1 MIPNKI
7 MAFVIIFCLFALL
20 ILGVPIAF
28 TLGIVGLISVLIFGI
43 TTTTQIAQSSFA
55 NLDSFVLLAIPFFI
69 LAGNVMVH
77 ANLARYLVD
86 FMQALARP
94 ITGGLAVGT
103 TLVAALFGAMT
114 GSSAASSAALGK
126 IILPEL
132 TKKNHP
138 LSFAAGLI
146 AAGGTLAIMIP
157 PSLTFVIYGAIAQV
171 SVTDL
176 FLAGIVPGLFTAA
189 LLSILAWYMVRR
201 NKWGFHGKFS
211 IVEVWQTSIKAI
223 PALLMPL
230 IVLGGI
236 YTGFFT
242 PTEAAA
248 VSALYG
254 ILIGGFVYRTLNFQN
269 LLQIFTDS
277 AKTTAVVLFII
288 AGAIFIGM
296 ISTLAG
302 IPSTIVRLVEDF
314 NLSRVLYLLIVNV
327 IIIILGCFFDGVTIL
342 TVFTPMFLPSAKVL
356 GIDLIHFAMMI
367 TLNIEI
373 ASVTPPVGVNLFVI
387 SGIAKKSIE
396 YVARGVLPFIF
407 VLLFALAVVTYVPS
421 MSLVFK

>member
-1 MIPNKI
+1 
-7 MAFVIIFCLFALL
+7 MAFVIIFCLFVLL
-20 ILGVPIAF
+20 AFGVPIAF
-28 TLGIVGLISVLIFGI
+28 TLGIVGLISVLVFGI

-77 ANLARYLVD
+77 ANLARYLAD

-94 ITGGLAVGT
+94 ITGGMAVGT

-132 TKKNHP
+132 TQKNHP

-171 SVTDL
+171 SVSDL

-211 IVEVWQTSIKAI
+211 IAEVWQTGIKAV

-254 ILIGGFVYRTLNFQN
+254 ILIGVFVYRTLNFKN
-269 LLQIFTDS
+269 LLHVFSDS
-277 AKTTAVVLFII
+277 SKTTAVVLFII

-302 IPSTIVRLVEDF
+302 IPSTIVRLIESF
-314 NLSRVLYLLIVNV
+314 NLSRPMFLLIVNV
-327 IIIILGCFFDGVTIL
+327 IILILGCFFDGVTIL
-342 TVFTPMFLPSAKVL
+342 TVFTPMFLPSAKLL
-356 GIDLIHFAMMI
+356 GIDLIHFAVMI

-387 SGIAKKSIE
+387 TGITKTSIE
-396 YVARGVLPFIF
+396 FVARGVLPFIY
-407 VLLFALAVVTYVPS
+407 VLLVALAVITYIPS